1 MELFTQRAGEG
12 ERGVVVVV
20 QRKRTKR
27 KKALPFSEDKRTKPY
42 RNYNADILGFQRV
55 MESEK
60 LKLN

>member
-27 KKALPFSEDKRTKPY
+27 KKALPFSEDKRRRPC
-42 RNYNADILGFQRV
+42 RNYSVDIQRV
-55 MESEK
+55 MGSEK